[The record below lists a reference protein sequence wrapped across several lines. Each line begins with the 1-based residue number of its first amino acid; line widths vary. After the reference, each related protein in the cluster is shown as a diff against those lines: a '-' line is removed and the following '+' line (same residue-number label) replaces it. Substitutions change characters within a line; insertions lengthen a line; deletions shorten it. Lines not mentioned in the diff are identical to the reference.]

1 MKKFLLLILTI
12 ICSIN
17 ITTATERYNI
27 ASGVYIL
34 QDGNQF
40 TVVDDNQHVCFILS
54 IELDRM
60 QRNAYK
66 VVCGDDSRSAVNGTL
81 NGVISASVGAAFIS
95 GGASLAPAVKAA
107 IVKIIYNKGCDYW
120 ARYQ

>member
-1 MKKFLLLILTI
+1 MKKLFLLIFTI

-17 ITTATERYNI
+17 IATATQRYNI
-27 ASGVYIL
+27 ASGVYVL

-40 TVVDDNQHVCFILS
+40 TVVDDNQHVCFIVS

-60 QRNAYK
+60 QRNAYQ
-66 VVCGDDSRSAVNGTL
+66 VVCGGDSRSAVNTTL
-81 NGVISASVGAAFIS
+81 NTVITASVVAAFNS
-95 GGASLAPAVKAA
+95 GGASLVPAVKAG